1 MAIEYFGNNTTG
13 DGSDSGWGGC
23 YICNKPAEVWT
34 CPGTGKMNLKELG
47 CYNNTTGHTRMAIY
61 DTSGNFVF
69 QGEENTTDQSSL
81 GWHSVTAFQ
90 DVALAPVVDPQLDG
104 GTDYV
109 LILGYGAAATSTL
122 KYTTGSSG
130 DSEYGV
136 TDYSDGFPATF
147 NLTLTDRTWIPC
159 IRCGVTAAAGGG
171 ATSGTVTDTLAIL
184 DSPSNTYIGVVAKIE
199 AGNALDIPSNT
210 YIGVV
215 SKTEAASASDSAVG
229 TFIGVVSGI
238 ELASLSDSPSNTM
251 IGRVAAAESANA
263 QDTPSVTYIAVVTN
277 SETISAIDVP
287 GASYIG
293 RVSLAELAS
302 AIDASDWKV
311 EWSVSVV
318 EAGVAVDSPS
328 NTFIG
333 RSAILEAMT
342 AQDTPSS
349 TYIGL
354 VAALESVGATD
365 AFSFIAADI
374 WAVSVTES
382 MTVKDICSAIL
393 SSYVEEETYR
403 PFRKHWH
410 FHPVLRDGEM
420 GRRSSHLVEILS
432 GGTKWQCS

>member
-1 MAIEYFGNNTTG
+1 MAILGRNTQDATDFGSAQNYALYARYQT
-13 DGSDSGWGGC
+13 DGSGGTVAKIHAYVKNTSGSAR
-23 YICNKPAEVWT
+23 NVQ
-34 CPGTGKMNLKELG
+34 
-47 CYNNTTGHTRMAIY
+47 MAIY
-61 DTSGNFVF
+61 SDDAVNNLPESPILTP
-69 QGEENTTDQSSL
+69 
-81 GWHSVTAFQ
+81 VTITVSAS
-90 DVALAPVVDPQLDG
+90 LDG
-104 GTDYV
+104 EINANYVIALSASTWYWLAIVDGTSFVNTHYSAT
-109 LILGYGAAATSTL
+109 GA
-122 KYTTGSSG
+122 G
-130 DSEYGV
+130 DSGYYNIG
-136 TDYSDGFPATF
+136 SG
-147 NLTLTDRTWIPC
+147 TLPDPFSHSANSVRTWEYDIW
-159 IRCGVTAAAGGG
+159 VDYAAAGGVT
-171 ATSGTVTDTLAIL
+171 TSGTVTDTLAIL
-184 DSPSNTYIGVVAKIE
+184 DSPSNTYIGVVAKTE
-199 AGNALDIPSNT
+199 AASALDSPSNT
-210 YIGVV
+210 YIGRVAKIE
-215 SKTEAASASDSAVG
+215 SASATDSPSN

-263 QDTPSVTYIAVVTN
+263 QDTPSVTYIAIMTN

-311 EWSVSVV
+311 EWSVNVV

-393 SSYVEEETYR
+393 SSYVEEEAYR

-410 FHPVLRDGEM
+410 FHPVLRDGEGQKKFALGGNPF
-420 GRRSSHLVEILS
+420 GRRN
-432 GGTKWQCS
+432 

>member
-13 DGSDSGWGGC
+13 DGSDSGWGDC

-171 ATSGTVTDTLAIL
+171 A
-184 DSPSNTYIGVVAKIE
+184 VVPI
-199 AGNALDIPSNT
+199 I
-210 YIGVV
+210 
-215 SKTEAASASDSAVG
+215 
-229 TFIGVVSGI
+229 
-238 ELASLSDSPSNTM
+238 M
-251 IGRVAAAESANA
+251 A
-263 QDTPSVTYIAVVTN
+263 QMN
-277 SETISAIDVP
+277 QF
-287 GASYIG
+287 G
-293 RVSLAELAS
+293 
-302 AIDASDWKV
+302 
-311 EWSVSVV
+311 
-318 EAGVAVDSPS
+318 
-328 NTFIG
+328 
-333 RSAILEAMT
+333 
-342 AQDTPSS
+342 
-349 TYIGL
+349 
-354 VAALESVGATD
+354 
-365 AFSFIAADI
+365 
-374 WAVSVTES
+374 
-382 MTVKDICSAIL
+382 
-393 SSYVEEETYR
+393 
-403 PFRKHWH
+403 
-410 FHPVLRDGEM
+410 
-420 GRRSSHLVEILS
+420 
-432 GGTKWQCS
+432 GGTRW